1 MTSRPMNGT
10 RRLSITREPG
20 GGVASV
26 LCSIYICLVVGSS
39 SMHSGRRIYV
49 GLLRVYN
56 ITMTGILKYF
66 PKTMDAFL
74 NGPEF
79 LPLAWAWNTAL

>member
-1 MTSRPMNGT
+1 M
-10 RRLSITREPG
+10 
-20 GGVASV
+20 
-26 LCSIYICLVVGSS
+26 VGSS

>member
-1 MTSRPMNGT
+1 MFSKVTV
-10 RRLSITREPG
+10 LG